1 MTTTGDVRLQRRGA
15 LGHIE
20 LARPRAV
27 NALTHPM
34 VLAMRDALERWAADD
49 TVRGVLVTGAGE
61 RGLCAGGDVVA
72 LYREARAGGR
82 GYVDF
87 WRDEYRLNALIADYP
102 KPYVAVMDG
111 LVLGGGVGISAHGSV
126 RVVTERSRVGMPET
140 GIGFA
145 PDVGGTYLLAR
156 APGLTGTHLALTAG
170 TMDAG
175 DAVALGFADHYVPTA
190 RLGELLTGLDGEAD
204 PADVVRRLA
213 EPAPP
218 SPLLADRAW
227 IDTCYAAPDVP
238 AILERLDA
246 SPEPRAREAA
256 RTIRAKSP
264 TALAVTLE
272 ALRRVRGRSLREAL
286 AQELVVSVRLLEHGD
301 FLEGVRAQLV
311 DKDRRPRWDP
321 PGLDAVGDVGR
332 FFVDATEEAR

>member
-1 MTTTGDVRLQRRGA
+1 MRTTTDVRLQRRGG
-15 LGHIE
+15 LGHVE
-20 LARPRAV
+20 LARPRAL

-34 VLAMRDALERWAADD
+34 VLAMIDALERWAADG
-49 TVRGVLVTGAGE
+49 TVRAVLLTGAGE

-72 LYREARAGGR
+72 LYRQARAGGR

-87 WRDEYRLNALIADYP
+87 WRDEYRLNALVADYP

-140 GIGFA
+140 GLGFA
-145 PDVGGTYLLAR
+145 PDAGGSYLLAR
-156 APGLTGTHLALTAG
+156 APGLTGTHLALTAA
-170 TMDAG
+170 TMDGG
-175 DAVALGFADHYVPTA
+175 DAIALGFADHYVPAA
-190 RLGELLTGLDGEAD
+190 RLGELLARLGAEAG
-204 PADVVRRLA
+204 PGDVVGSLA

-218 SPLLADRAW
+218 SPLLADRWW
-227 IDTCYAAPDVP
+227 IDTCYAAPTVP

-256 RTIRAKSP
+256 RTIRANSP

-286 AQELVVSVRLLEHGD
+286 EQELVVSVRLLQEGD
-301 FLEGVRAQLV
+301 LLEGVRAKLV
-311 DKDRRPRWDP
+311 DKDHRPRWDP
-321 PGLDAVGDVGR
+321 PDLDAVGDVGR
-332 FFVDATEEAR
+332 FFVERTEEAR